1 MPIVLPTY
9 PIRIQEANVVI
20 LRQADNYANW
30 DERNR
35 EVTTAIRYRITTSPS
50 NIQIHTP
57 ERISIKPLQQM
68 ESAAK
73 MRYPKENAR
82 NRSMMAA
89 TCDRPVTGKPNIVN
103 AIITLPARSLT
114 PLRAYLP

>member
-1 MPIVLPTY
+1 
-9 PIRIQEANVVI
+9 VI
-20 LRQADNYANW
+20 LRQADIYANW
-30 DERNR
+30 VNERNR

-57 ERISIKPLQQM
+57 ER
-68 ESAAK
+68 
-73 MRYPKENAR
+73 
-82 NRSMMAA
+82 MMAA